1 MRTLARLAAL
11 APAERRLA
19 LAAALLVAGARLAL
33 VLLPYR
39 TVRRLAAR
47 LARPRARPP
56 LPASRVAWAV
66 AAAGRRVPGGA
77 NCLAQALA
85 AHVLLRRHG
94 HPSRVRLGVART
106 PRRGL
111 EAHAWVELE
120 GAALVGGNAAAR
132 YAPFPLAAE
141 DLA

>member
-11 APAERRLA
+11 PPAERRLA
-19 LAAALLVAGARLAL
+19 LAAALLVAGAGLAL
-33 VLLPYR
+33 RLLPYR
-39 TVRRLAAR
+39 VVRRLAVR

-85 AHVLLRRHG
+85 ARVLLGRHG
-94 HPSRVRLGVART
+94 YASRLRLGVRHT
-106 PRRGL
+106 PRRL

-120 GAALVGGNAAAR
+120 GAALVGGSVAAR
-132 YAPFPLAAE
+132 YTPFPLAAE
-141 DLA
+141 DLP